1 MRVAQM
7 IKNPESEME
16 SGGGMEQLWS
26 AKFLENVSRESE
38 SRTWTWSVFRRDWN
52 SQKDASLESLGDL

>member
-7 IKNPESEME
+7 IKKSRIRD
-16 SGGGMEQLWS
+16 GKWWWDVVVVVS

-52 SQKDASLESLGDL
+52 SKDAKFGSLGDL